1 MNKPGKI
8 HLHYEMS
15 GNGGIPV
22 ILVHGY
28 SMSSAV
34 WEKVLPLFEPRC
46 RIFAIDLRGF
56 GRSDKPET
64 GYSCLEM
71 AEDIKIFMD
80 DMGLSQVMLVGHSF
94 GGLVVQHFAAVHP
107 ERILALVLSNTVSAS
122 LPPVGIT
129 EDAKRRI
136 NGYGSDAD
144 NRKVLS
150 ANIPRYFDAASVTGE
165 DIEHFIGI
173 GLQAGSAA
181 LRETL
186 RADRATPAIPKARYA
201 DFKAPVLILVS
212 THDPFGIFDHAVAMS
227 DAFPNSR
234 IEVITCCGHT
244 PMWERP
250 SVFADKV
257 MVFLRDVNLSQMERA

>member
-8 HLHYEMS
+8 HLHYETS
-15 GNGGIPV
+15 GNGGVPV
-22 ILVHGY
+22 VLVHGY

-34 WEKVLPLFEPRC
+34 WEKALPLFKPRY
-46 RIFAIDLRGF
+46 RLFAIDLRGF

-64 GYSCLEM
+64 GYRCSEL

-80 DMGLSQVMLVGHSF
+80 DSGLSQAVLIGHSF
-94 GGLVVQHFAAVHP
+94 GGQVVQHFAAAYP
-107 ERILALVLSNTVSAS
+107 ERILALVLSNTVAAT

-129 EDAKRRI
+129 ADAKQRI
-136 NGYGSDAD
+136 NGYGSGED

-150 ANIPRYFDAASVTGE
+150 ANIPRYFDAANVTGE

-173 GLQAGSAA
+173 GLQAGSKA

-186 RADRATPAIPKARYA
+186 KANHATPAVPKARYA

-212 THDPFGIFDHAVAMS
+212 THDSFGIFDHATAMS
-227 DAFPNSR
+227 DSFPNSR
-234 IEVITCCGHT
+234 IEVITGCGHT
-244 PMWERP
+244 PMWEKP
-250 SVFADKV
+250 SEFADRV
-257 MVFLRDVNLSQMERA
+257 MNFLKDLKSNLSH